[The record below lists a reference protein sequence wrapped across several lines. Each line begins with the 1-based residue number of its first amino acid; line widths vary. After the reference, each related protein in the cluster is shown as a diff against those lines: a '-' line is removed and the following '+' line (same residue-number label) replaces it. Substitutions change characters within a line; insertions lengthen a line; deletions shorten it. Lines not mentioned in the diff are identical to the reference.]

1 MKGGWFSVI
10 KLDFLKKFKIFEKL
24 KKVKHIELIVV
35 AILAVIIILI
45 IFSDFK
51 KPQTKT
57 STNVSVTNTSSTFE
71 YATQLENRIE
81 DALSKISGAGNVKVL
96 LTFDGVK
103 ELVLAKQ
110 TDEKTSKTTNSST
123 NGSQNVAET
132 TTVSTEPVLIS
143 ENGSTNPIVLMEI
156 LPEIKG
162 VIVIAQGA
170 DNIRVKLDLLK
181 AIQALLKV
189 DSSQVEIF
197 AGN

>member
-1 MKGGWFSVI
+1 MS
-10 KLDFLKKFKIFEKL
+10 KLKFLDKFFQKL
-24 KKVKHIELIVV
+24 KKIKHIEIIVV
-35 AILAVIIILI
+35 GILAVIILFIVFHD
-45 IFSDFK
+45 FS
-51 KPQTKT
+51 KPQTSSASEVST
-57 STNVSVTNTSSTFE
+57 SGTSSTFE
-71 YATQLENRIE
+71 YAKELETRIE
-81 DALSKISGAGNVKVL
+81 GALSKISGAGNVKVL

-110 TDEKTSKTTNSST
+110 TDEKTSKTNNQASNGTLNST
-123 NGSQNVAET
+123 ET
-132 TTVSTEPVLIS
+132 TTVSTEPVLIK

-156 LPEIKG
+156 LPEVKG

-170 DNIRVKLDLLK
+170 NNIRVKLDLLK